1 MKKKIIF
8 TIITP
13 VLNSEKFIKKNLESV
28 KNQTFKNYEHIV
40 VDGGSTDKTLEI
52 IKKNKTKKNYY
63 ISKKR

>member
-40 VDGGSTDKTLEI
+40 VDGGSTDKTL
-52 IKKNKTKKNYY
+52 
-63 ISKKR
+63 